1 MKSLRQVFVGLLTA
15 IGSALLVLMA
25 ASLALAEGGRMT
37 ELPAVNN
44 TPTITVS
51 PLPGTLPVILT
62 ATPTLEPTRC
72 QPPSGWS
79 QYTVQA
85 GDTLESLAAQAGLT
99 VENLTTA
106 NCLRSP
112 SLPVGSIVYLPVV
125 NTTPT
130 ETVPPPLPTIP
141 TTTSVMA
148 SETPLSCGRPY
159 GWTIHVVQSG
169 ETLFRLS
176 QAYGVSTYQL
186 QQANCLNGTTIIA
199 GQSLYVPNVI
209 TNTPVYTRT
218 APATRTHTPQ
228 PSETPGPTNTPE
240 TPTNTP
246 ITPSATPLT
255 ITPEATTITPQVT
268 VTTETPGI
276 TPGTGGMTGS
286 TTPQVQQIVI
296 TPSADSTTGTTPAT
310 Q

>member
-1 MKSLRQVFVGLLTA
+1 MKNLRQVFMGLLTA

-25 ASLALAEGGRMT
+25 ASLALAEGGKMA
-37 ELPAVNN
+37 ELPVLNN

-51 PLPGTLPVILT
+51 PLPGITLPVLPS

-85 GDTLESLAAQAGLT
+85 GDTLDSLATQAGLT
-99 VENLTTA
+99 GEALTTA

-130 ETVPPPLPTIP
+130 ETVPPPLPTVP

-148 SETPLSCGRPY
+148 SETPMDCGRPY
-159 GWTIHVVQSG
+159 GWVIHVVRSG

-186 QQANCLNGTTIIA
+186 QQANCMSGSTIIT
-199 GQSLYVPNVI
+199 GQSLYVPNII
-209 TNTPVYTRT
+209 TNTPVFTRT
-218 APATRTHTPQ
+218 APSTRTNTPQ
-228 PSETPGPTNTPE
+228 PSETPGPSNTPE
-240 TPTNTP
+240 TPTDTP
-246 ITPSATPLT
+246 IPPSATPLT
-255 ITPEATTITPQVT
+255 ITPDATAITPQVT
-268 VTTETPGI
+268 ATTATPGI
-276 TPGTGGMTGS
+276 TPPA
-286 TTPQVQQIVI
+286 PQVIT
-296 TPSADSTTGTTPAT
+296 TPSAISATGTISAT